1 MIEYIRLDYNRSKLK
16 GKGRMYLKYEGDD
29 LKFLVAQ
36 LNDLKAEIEEKEIK
50 IQELQCELEKINK
63 SNYLEADVVSY
74 GKKGKKSL
82 GTARITGFPYPYYQ
96 QKKVLLEKRI
106 CNLANRQQKLLEL
119 ITVIEEKIEGVS
131 DSKVRRILSL
141 RYVEGLKL
149 KEIEERTGYSKGR
162 ISQLIDKFLKD

>member
-1 MIEYIRLDYNRSKLK
+1 MRHE
-16 GKGRMYLKYEGDD
+16 GKNLKYLIG
-29 LKFLVAQ
+29 Q

-50 IQELQCELEKINK
+50 IQELQREIEKMNQ
-63 SNYLEADVVSY
+63 SNYLESDSVSC

-82 GTARITGFPYPYYQ
+82 GTVRITGFPYPYYE
-96 QKKVLLEKRI
+96 QKKRLLEKRI
-106 CNLANRQQKLLEL
+106 HNLADRQQKLLEL
-119 ITVIEEKIEGVS
+119 ITVIEEKIEEVS

>member
-1 MIEYIRLDYNRSKLK
+1 MRHEGAN
-16 GKGRMYLKYEGDD
+16 LKYLIG
-29 LKFLVAQ
+29 Q

-50 IQELQCELEKINK
+50 IQGLQREIEKMNQ
-63 SNYLEADVVSY
+63 SNYLESDSVSC

-82 GTARITGFPYPYYQ
+82 GTVRITGFPYPYYE
-96 QKKVLLEKRI
+96 KKKELLEKRI
-106 CNLANRQQKLLEL
+106 SNLADRQQELLEL
-119 ITVIEEKIEGVS
+119 ITVIEEKIEEVS
-131 DSKVRRILSL
+131 DSRTRRILSL

>member
-1 MIEYIRLDYNRSKLK
+1 M
-16 GKGRMYLKYEGDD
+16 KYEGEN
-29 LKFLVAQ
+29 LKYLIGQ

-50 IQELQCELEKINK
+50 IQELQREIEKMNQ
-63 SNYLEADVVSY
+63 SNYLESDSVSC

-82 GTARITGFPYPYYQ
+82 GTVRITGFPYPYYE
-96 QKKVLLEKRI
+96 QKKRLLEKRI
-106 CNLANRQQKLLEL
+106 HNLADRQQKLLEL
-119 ITVIEEKIEGVS
+119 ITVIEEKIEEVS

>member
-1 MIEYIRLDYNRSKLK
+1 
-16 GKGRMYLKYEGDD
+16 LKYEGEN
-29 LKFLVAQ
+29 LKYLIGQ

-50 IQELQCELEKINK
+50 IQELQREIEKMNK
-63 SNYLEADVVSY
+63 SNYLESDSVSC

-82 GTARITGFPYPYYQ
+82 GTVRITGFPYPYYE
-96 QKKVLLEKRI
+96 QKKGLLEKRI
-106 CNLANRQQKLLEL
+106 HNLAERQQKLLEL
-119 ITVIEEKIEGVS
+119 ITIIEEKIEEVG